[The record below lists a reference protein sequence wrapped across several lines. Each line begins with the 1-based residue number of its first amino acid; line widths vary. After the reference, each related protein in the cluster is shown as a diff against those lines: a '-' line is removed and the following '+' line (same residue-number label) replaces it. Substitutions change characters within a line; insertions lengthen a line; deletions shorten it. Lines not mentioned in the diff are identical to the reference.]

1 MSEKWTQ
8 ITKDT
13 AIPISLGLFLA
24 LVAGV
29 WALAFRVKE
38 WEDRLSALEQAVG
51 GRWSYHM
58 DRESWQEFKRLNPHL
73 EINLPNTEKIRTLYM
88 PAVNR

>member
-1 MSEKWTQ
+1 MSEKWSQ

-29 WALAFRVKE
+29 WALAFRVAE
-38 WEDRLSALEQAVG
+38 WEERLSAVEKAVG
-51 GRWSYHM
+51 TRWTFHM
-58 DRESWQEFKRLNPHL
+58 DRESWQEFKRLNPDL
-73 EINLPNTEKIRTLYM
+73 QIVIPDVERIKTIYM
-88 PAVNR
+88 PTK